1 MAKIHMIFG
10 PQGAGKSTHALA
22 LAKATGGVRF
32 SIDEWMG
39 ALYGSDAPQP
49 LNIDWVMERV
59 QRCERRI
66 WATAAEIARNGGV
79 AILDLGFTKIASRNA
94 TRALA
99 RAEGLE
105 IDSHYVTAPHDLR
118 RRRVLARNQEKGA
131 TFAFEVTPMMFDFME
146 NEFEPAT
153 QAELENCNRVRQ
165 PQ

>member
-1 MAKIHMIFG
+1 MIFG

-22 LAKATGGVRF
+22 LAKTTGGVRF

-39 ALYGSDAPQP
+39 ELYGNDAPQT

-59 QRCERRI
+59 HRCERRI

-79 AILDLGFTKIASRNA
+79 AILDLGFTKIASRHA

-99 RAEGLE
+99 EAEALE
-105 IDSHYVTAPHDLR
+105 IDSHYVTAPHDVR
-118 RRRVLARNQEKGA
+118 RSRVLARNQGKGA

-146 NEFEPAT
+146 KEFEPAT
-153 QAELENCNRVRQ
+153 SSELQSCNVIG
-165 PQ
+165 PTPDGP